1 MGSAFRW
8 EERGM
13 RIPLGGLLLIVLSF
27 SAAQTTY
34 AQPPAESFVAEGNRF
49 AQERQYDKA
58 VDAFKQALRI
68 NPEQAGAQL
77 GLGSAYHNMGRLA
90 DALGPLTAAVGL
102 EPQNAVAH
110 LNLGITLAALRRPED
125 AMIELNEAKRLNPQ
139 SARIHNEVGNVLHN
153 SFAQMDGALAAYQE
167 AARLDSSVPAV
178 HHNIGLMLMRLGRFG
193 QAIEPFSEAL
203 RLEPDYRNARYHLS
217 HAYTQ
222 LGRYDEAIDSWTKFL
237 ELVPGGQEALHNRA
251 WNYLYV
257 GHQGAAAATDARSF
271 LRTAGWR
278 DRSSPFMVLV
288 AHLGYR
294 QSGAEA
300 RGILDEA
307 ASRLNTAAWPYP
319 VVAYMR
325 GELTADRLMEIAATN
340 DQKTEAHT
348 YVGMDLLLKGRVQ
361 DAREHFVWVR
371 DYGNKRFIEYALA
384 LAELGRM

>member
-1 MGSAFRW
+1 MRTTSDRPLLQ
-8 EERGM
+8 RGADGP
-13 RIPLGGLLLIVLSF
+13 RATPYGGILGGGGEPLC
-27 SAAQTTY
+27 AGAK
-34 AQPPAESFVAEGNRF
+34 
-49 AQERQYDKA
+49 YDKA
-58 VDAFKQALRI
+58 VEAFKQALRI
-68 NPEQAGAQL
+68 NPEIAAAHL
-77 GLGSAYHNMGRLA
+77 GLGSTYHNMGRLA
-90 DALGPLTAAVGL
+90 DALDPLTAAVGL

-153 SFAQMDGALAAYQE
+153 SFAQIEGALAAYRE

-178 HHNIGLMLMRLGRFG
+178 HHNIGLMLMRLGRVG
-193 QAIEPFSEAL
+193 EAIEPLNEAL
-203 RLEPDYRNARYHLS
+203 RLDPDYRNARYHLS

-237 ELVPGGQEALHNRA
+237 ELVPNGTEALHNRA
-251 WNYLYV
+251 WNYMYA
-257 GHQGAAAATDARSF
+257 GRQGAAAATDARSF

-288 AHLGYR
+288 ANLGYR

-307 ASRLNTAAWPYP
+307 AARLNTAVWPYP

-325 GELTADRLMEIAATN
+325 GELAADRLMEIADTN
-340 DQKTEAHT
+340 DHKTEAHT

>member
-1 MGSAFRW
+1 
-8 EERGM
+8 M
-13 RIPLGGLLLIVLSF
+13 RIPVRGLLLIVLSF
-27 SAAQTTY
+27 SAAQTAH
-34 AQPPAESFVAEGNRF
+34 AQPPTAESWVAEGNRYV
-49 AQERQYDKA
+49 AERQYDKA
-58 VDAFKQALRI
+58 VEAFKQALRI
-68 NPEQAGAQL
+68 NPEMTAAHL
-77 GLGSAYHNMGRLA
+77 GLGSTYHNMGRLA
-90 DALGPLTAAVGL
+90 DALDPLTAAVGL

-193 QAIEPFSEAL
+193 EAIEPFIEAL
-203 RLEPDYRNARYHLS
+203 RLDPHYRNARYHLS

-237 ELVPGGQEALHNRA
+237 ELVPGGKEALHSRA
-251 WNYLYV
+251 WNYLYT
-257 GHQGAAAATDARSF
+257 GRQGAAAATDARSF

-278 DRSSPFMVLV
+278 DQSSPYMVLV
-288 AHLGYR
+288 AHLGCR
-294 QSGAEA
+294 QSGEEA

-307 ASRLNTAAWPYP
+307 AARLNTAVWPYP

-325 GELTADRLMEIAATN
+325 GELTVDRLMEIAATN

>member
-1 MGSAFRW
+1 
-8 EERGM
+8 M

-27 SAAQTTY
+27 SATQTAH
-34 AQPPAESFVAEGNRF
+34 AQPSTAESFVAEGNRL

-68 NPEQAGAQL
+68 DPEMAAAHL
-77 GLGSAYHNMGRLA
+77 GLGSTYHNMGRLA

-193 QAIEPFSEAL
+193 QAIQPFIDAL
-203 RLEPDYRNARYHLS
+203 RLDPDYRNAQYHLS

-257 GHQGAAAATDARSF
+257 GQQGAAAATDARSF

-307 ASRLNTAAWPYP
+307 AARLNTAVWPYP

-348 YVGMDLLLKGRVQ
+348 YVGMDLLLKGRGH

>member
-1 MGSAFRW
+1 
-8 EERGM
+8 M
-13 RIPLGGLLLIVLSF
+13 RIPVSGLLLIVLSF
-27 SAAQTTY
+27 SAAQTAH
-34 AQPPAESFVAEGNRF
+34 AQPPTAEFCVAEGNRYVQ
-49 AQERQYDKA
+49 ARQYDKA
-58 VDAFKQALRI
+58 VEAFKQALRI
-68 NPEQAGAQL
+68 NPEMAAAHL
-77 GLGSAYHNMGRLA
+77 GLGSTYHNMGRLA

-153 SFAQMDGALAAYQE
+153 SFAQIDGALAAYQE

-178 HHNIGLMLMRLGRFG
+178 HHNIGLMLMRLGRPG
-193 QAIEPFSEAL
+193 EAIQPFIDAL
-203 RLEPDYRNARYHLS
+203 RLDPGYRNARYHLS

-222 LGRYDEAIDSWTKFL
+222 IGRYDEAIDSWTKFL
-237 ELVPGGQEALHNRA
+237 ELVPGGTEALHNRA
-251 WNYLYV
+251 WNYLYA
-257 GHQGAAAATDARSF
+257 GQQGAAAATDARSF
-271 LRTAGWR
+271 LRVAGWR
-278 DRSSPFMVLV
+278 DRSSPFMALV
-288 AHLGYR
+288 AHLGDR

-307 ASRLNTAAWPYP
+307 KARLNTAVWPYP
-319 VVAYMR
+319 IVAYMR
-325 GELTADRLMEIAATN
+325 GELTADRLMEMAATN

-361 DAREHFVWVR
+361 DARRHFVWVR